1 MTIRHYIA
9 GFTGADGSFS
19 ITKPSLTGKWPHY
32 DAKFRIHQNIRDMA
46 LLEKMRNK
54 LTCGQIHVL
63 KDGMCNLSVRNKT
76 ELADIIVPF
85 FERYPLNVEK
95 QEDFLQFRIA
105 VLIWKKNFGK
115 GLSNLSMEDRKTL
128 DLCISKMNRNRYS
141 PKCD

>member
-1 MTIRHYIA
+1 
-9 GFTGADGSFS
+9 
-19 ITKPSLTGKWPHY
+19 
-32 DAKFRIHQNIRDMA
+32 MA

-76 ELADIIVPF
+76 ELANIILPF
-85 FERYPLNVEK
+85 FEKYPLNVEK

-105 VLIWKKNFGK
+105 VLILRKNLGK
-115 GLSNLSMEDRKTL
+115 GLSNLSLEDRQTL

-141 PKCD
+141 PKVNSLPSNKRSKKKTKKKN